1 MGQFRNV
8 TNSIGKF
15 SVVGFHSGSPLH
27 NAGRDHSGAPASLL
41 MKDEVV
47 VGVSPFSHVT
57 VLGQE

>member
-15 SVVGFHSGSPLH
+15 SVVGFQSGSPLH

-47 VGVSPFSHVT
+47 ARWGSAPSPT
-57 VLGQE
+57 